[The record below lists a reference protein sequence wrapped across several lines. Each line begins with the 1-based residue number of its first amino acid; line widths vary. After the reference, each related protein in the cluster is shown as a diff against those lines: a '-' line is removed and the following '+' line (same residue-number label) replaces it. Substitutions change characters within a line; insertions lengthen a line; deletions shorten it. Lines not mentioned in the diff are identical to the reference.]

1 MSNDQAGLGGLSDQE
16 LLRCAKIATPCYN
29 LKLWERELDMMRAA
43 IAADRG
49 RLCRP
54 ELMPVPVSEFPW
66 KREGWCNA
74 DGKCWLRRKCDHGI
88 TWRLMAPA
96 SVFEDA
102 MQIYYAE
109 ALPANALPYPDA
121 DNV

>member
-1 MSNDQAGLGGLSDQE
+1 MSNSAVSPVGADELSDQE

-29 LKLWERELDMMRAA
+29 LKMWERELQMMRAA
-43 IAADRG
+43 IAADRAKL
-49 RLCRP
+49 R
-54 ELMPVPVSEFPW
+54 PVPVSEFPW

-88 TWRLMAPA
+88 AWRLMAPA